1 MAARALQFGPYT
13 VDADVSDGIATP
25 YFLAGPHMYV
35 VGTAN
40 SAMTPIGAE
49 HLVGEMGGIWAHP
62 IKVADGV
69 TVALAGADGTPLP
82 LKERT
87 VTEAL
92 THIDWRERYAG
103 LRLQRRD
110 LVADE
115 AAAFV
120 MLLELENT
128 GGAALSGEIE
138 LVVWLKFLGCWFGAL
153 PSGGG
158 YYWHDGAALLGAD
171 RCWPEAWGVACGT
184 GEMPARCEIAPRDGG
199 TLATLAYPFALAPG
213 ARAHWQFTL
222 VGEHEGG
229 HAAARHTLEELGGQ
243 GAALLARKI
252 AHYEHSAFG
261 GVALASPDPAIDRG
275 FALAKANFELLRANY
290 APNLPPYFLAG
301 IPEYPQLFGCDTEY
315 TIPGA
320 VAAGFAETS
329 RSALLAL
336 ASYGTR
342 ACGRIP
348 HEVTTN
354 GRVFHPGNT
363 QETPQFAIACWD
375 FFRWTGD
382 RAFLEQVFPLCREGI
397 DQYMPALWGAVGGIY
412 PIGDG
417 VVERPGMG
425 VRKLDSTCYL
435 FGALR
440 ALRGMT
446 AALDMPAEAA
456 RYETRLDELRSR
468 FEQDWWLED
477 EGMYA
482 DSLHTDLRPQFD
494 GHWTVALPLQLGMA
508 SEERARRALDR
519 IEREWVNE
527 WGLVHTRGRENS
539 VWTLPTGV
547 LALVAFR
554 YGKPELGVRLLNN
567 IAATTERGTLGT
579 FKELIPIGLC
589 FVQLWSAG
597 LYVQGLV
604 EGLFGLRPL
613 AHRHELAVAPCL
625 PAEWPAAQ
633 LNGLRVGAH
642 LLDIRVTSGGLRV
655 AHRAGSAPLHLRYRL
670 PGAAEMVRA
679 ALHSDA
685 EGTWLELDVPVGTTC
700 QIALQGAHL
709 DIQTDSALAAV

>member
-1 MAARALQFGPYT
+1 
-13 VDADVSDGIATP
+13 
-25 YFLAGPHMYV
+25 
-35 VGTAN
+35 
-40 SAMTPIGAE
+40 
-49 HLVGEMGGIWAHP
+49 
-62 IKVADGV
+62 
-69 TVALAGADGTPLP
+69 
-82 LKERT
+82 
-87 VTEAL
+87 
-92 THIDWRERYAG
+92 
-103 LRLQRRD
+103 
-110 LVADE
+110 
-115 AAAFV
+115 
-120 MLLELENT
+120 
-128 GGAALSGEIE
+128 
-138 LVVWLKFLGCWFGAL
+138 
-153 PSGGG
+153 
-158 YYWHDGAALLGAD
+158 
-171 RCWPEAWGVACGT
+171 
-184 GEMPARCEIAPRDGG
+184 
-199 TLATLAYPFALAPG
+199 
-213 ARAHWQFTL
+213 
-222 VGEHEGG
+222 
-229 HAAARHTLEELGGQ
+229 
-243 GAALLARKI
+243 
-252 AHYEHSAFG
+252 
-261 GVALASPDPAIDRG
+261 
-275 FALAKANFELLRANY
+275 
-290 APNLPPYFLAG
+290 
-301 IPEYPQLFGCDTEY
+301 
-315 TIPGA
+315 
-320 VAAGFAETS
+320 
-329 RSALLAL
+329 
-336 ASYGTR
+336 
-342 ACGRIP
+342 
-348 HEVTTN
+348 
-354 GRVFHPGNT
+354 
-363 QETPQFAIACWD
+363 
-375 FFRWTGD
+375 
-382 RAFLEQVFPLCREGI
+382 
-397 DQYMPALWGAVGGIY
+397 
-412 PIGDG
+412 
-417 VVERPGMG
+417 
-425 VRKLDSTCYL
+425 
-435 FGALR
+435 
-440 ALRGMT
+440 
-446 AALDMPAEAA
+446 
-456 RYETRLDELRSR
+456 
-468 FEQDWWLED
+468 
-477 EGMYA
+477 MYA

>member
-1 MAARALQFGPYT
+1 MAARKLQFGLYT
-13 VDADVSDGIATP
+13 LDALASDDIATP
-25 YFLAGPHMYV
+25 YFLAGPHMYAV
-35 VGTAN
+35 CTAN
-40 SAMTPIGAE
+40 GAVTPIGAE
-49 HLVGEMGGIWAHP
+49 HLAGEMGGIWAHP

-82 LKERT
+82 GRERC

-92 THIDWRERYAG
+92 THIEWCERYAG
-103 LRLQRRD
+103 LRLLRRD
-110 LVADE
+110 FVADE
-115 AAAFV
+115 SAAFV

-128 GGAALSGEIE
+128 GDAALSGE
-138 LVVWLKFLGCWFGAL
+138 LQLAVWLKFLGCWFGAL

-158 YYWHDGAALLGAD
+158 RYWREGAALLGAD
-171 RCWPEAWGVACGT
+171 GRWPEAWGVACGT
-184 GEMPARCEIAPRDGG
+184 GEAPTRCEITPRDGG
-199 TLATLAYPFALAPG
+199 AVATLAYPFALAPG
-213 ARAHWQFTL
+213 GRARWQFTL
-222 VGEHEGG
+222 VGEHQGG
-229 HAAARHTLEELGGQ
+229 HAAARRTLEELDGQ

-252 AHYEHSAFG
+252 ERYEHSASG
-261 GVALASPDPAIDRG
+261 GMALASPDPAIDRG
-275 FALAKANFELLRANY
+275 FALAKANFELLRADY
-290 APNLPPYFLAG
+290 APALPPYFLAG

-336 ASYGTR
+336 AGYGER

-425 VRKLDSTCYL
+425 ARKLDSTCYL

-440 ALRGMT
+440 ALRDMA

-456 RYETRLDELRSR
+456 RYATCLAELGTH

-477 EGMYA
+477 ESMYA
-482 DSLHTDLRPQFD
+482 DSLHTDMRPQLD

-508 SEERARRALDR
+508 SDKRARRALDR

-527 WGLVHTRGRENS
+527 WGLVHTRGREDS

-547 LALVAFR
+547 LALAAFR
-554 YGKPELGVRLLNN
+554 YGKPELGVRLLKN

-597 LYVQGLV
+597 LYVQGWV
-604 EGLFGLRPL
+604 EGLFGLRPR
-613 AHRHELAVAPCL
+613 ADRHELGIAPCM

-642 LLDIRVTSGGLRV
+642 LLDIRIAPSGLRV
-655 AHRAGSAPLHLRYRL
+655 AHRAGPQALRLRYRL
-670 PGAAEMVRA
+670 PGAVETTPA

-685 EGTWLELDVPVGTTC
+685 EGAWLELDIPAGTAY

-709 DIQTDSALAAV
+709 DIQTDSAQGAA